1 MRWSPERRAAALWS
15 PPPHRDTSPAITRRI
30 AIAQYSIAAVIAAV
44 SLVMFFAAGPQWEI
58 TLREY
63 LKQNLGPSWLLPLLY
78 VLLALTL
85 MLWAG
90 MCYSNCG
97 RGLFIVTV
105 GIVLIVLASAL
116 ISLRAIG
123 NTEFVG
129 VGAAVTL
136 LGAAMVIVVESRCG
150 SAPRKLLRL
159 GRASARRTSAQQ
171 TNGKQV

>member
-1 MRWSPERRAAALWS
+1 MVTTAAS
-15 PPPHRDTSPAITRRI
+15 GYKPAITRRI